1 MENYLVSIVIP
12 TKNRYATL
20 FPLVE
25 SLKKI
30 CLGNQELELVIHDNS
45 EDNNDAI
52 VFFES
57 INCPNIKYV
66 HSAEWL
72 SVGDN
77 SDKAI
82 LLSSGEFVSFIGD
95 DDAIVPEIIEIARW
109 MKKYNIDSC
118 GCDYSL
124 YRWPTALIK
133 GNNSFEYKASNEIY
147 REIDCKKKVKNI
159 MKNGIQSKKDLPGVY
174 HGLVKRAILD
184 KIFEKTGTFFP
195 GPSPDMANAFALS
208 MFVHRH
214 VMINIPFIIDGYS
227 KASTGYL
234 TEAKKHIGKL
244 EDQPFLPKDTIE
256 KWTEVIPKIWLPNTI
271 WPESAIQALK
281 RCGKI
286 DIVNDFNY
294 TAMYIKISAIYP
306 QCKSIC
312 KEYQKKYTTAGKY
325 ILTYLMVILKYFKN
339 RLMNYKEIFSKY
351 AVFIKKEMSISEAIT
366 MSSNIIRK
374 KNMIEILEKFIERKR
389 QDRRM
394 NEEFKC

>member
-30 CLGNQELELVIHDNS
+30 CLGNQELELVVHDNS

-95 DDAIVPEIIEIARW
+95 DDAIVPEIIDIARW

-118 GCDYSL
+118 GCNYSL

-133 GNNSFEYKASNEIY
+133 GNNSFEYKASNEVY

-214 VMINIPFIIDGYS
+214 VMIKIHFIID
-227 KASTGYL
+227 
-234 TEAKKHIGKL
+234 
-244 EDQPFLPKDTIE
+244 
-256 KWTEVIPKIWLPNTI
+256 
-271 WPESAIQALK
+271 
-281 RCGKI
+281 
-286 DIVNDFNY
+286 
-294 TAMYIKISAIYP
+294 
-306 QCKSIC
+306 
-312 KEYQKKYTTAGKY
+312 
-325 ILTYLMVILKYFKN
+325 
-339 RLMNYKEIFSKY
+339 
-351 AVFIKKEMSISEAIT
+351 
-366 MSSNIIRK
+366 
-374 KNMIEILEKFIERKR
+374 
-389 QDRRM
+389 
-394 NEEFKC
+394 